1 MKGTR
6 ASKGH
11 RIAYFL
17 NLTAITVVTVVCV
30 AGTVGLFWGLGWAI
44 SKRFF

>member
-1 MKGTR
+1 MKGIK

-11 RIAYFL
+11 RITHLL
-17 NLTAITVVTVVCV
+17 NLTAITVVTIVCV